1 MTSRLLVD
9 KIEGKSTASTVQMP
23 SGTPI
28 QLQTTQGNFSY
39 QEISST
45 SMVEVTDMNV
55 TITPKFASSKILVSL
70 QTAWWLTT
78 DANNYLITTIYRS
91 IGGASFSNLAVDN
104 TYDALR
110 FHAPARN
117 ATLTDVCNID
127 YIDTPNTTSAVVYKF
142 YARRYDST
150 NNVRIKY
157 SQTSSFIM
165 ATEIAQ

>member
-9 KIEGKSTASTVQMP
+9 KLEGKTTSGTIQMP

-55 TITPKFASSKILVSL
+55 TITPKFASSKILISL
-70 QTAWWLTT
+70 QTAFWFTT
-78 DANNYLITTIYRS
+78 DANNYMITTIYRS
-91 IGGASFSNLAVDN
+91 IGGGSFSNLAVDN

-110 FHAPARN
+110 FHSAARTATWTTPA
-117 ATLTDVCNID
+117 NID

-142 YARRYDST
+142 YARRYDGT
-150 NNVRIKY
+150 NSVRVKY

-165 ATEIAQ
+165 ATEVAQ